1 MAKDIQRRK
10 RTQKK
15 VDDRGDQ
22 STLKSGVVWLCGY
35 AWTVEI
41 IHKKLYYQGR
51 QVHGSTDG
59 NTMKIEIS
67 THSASDQVVRSTMV
81 HELMHGI
88 WATVTNCYPEEEET
102 SAQAIETGLF
112 SALTDERNDW
122 FWLQV
127 RGRGL

>member
-1 MAKDIQRRK
+1 MAKNLPRRK

-15 VDDRGDQ
+15 VAVQSDQ
-22 STLKSGVVWLCGY
+22 SKLKSGVLWLCGY

-51 QVHGSTDG
+51 QVHGVTDG
-59 NTMKIEIS
+59 NAMKIEIS
-67 THSASDQVVRSTMV
+67 TNDASDQVVRSTMV
-81 HELMHGI
+81 HELLHGI
-88 WATVTNCYPEEEET
+88 WATVTNGYPEEEES
-102 SAQAIETGLF
+102 SAQCCEVGIF